1 MSLLNRREFSQLC
14 AAFGSLTAA
23 SAIDAASGTSSAA
36 EGRTVK
42 FRDGAIVPALGQG
55 SAGLGRENALKLP
68 RKKRCGL
75 VFPSE

>member
-42 FRDGAIVPALGQG
+42 FRDGTIVWPWARAPRVLE
-55 SAGLGRENALKLP
+55 RENALKP
-68 RKKRCGL
+68 MKKKRCERAFL
-75 VFPSE
+75 SE

>member
-1 MSLLNRREFSQLC
+1 MSLLNRREFSRLC

-42 FRDGAIVPALGQG
+42 FRDGTIVSALGQG
-55 SAGLGRENALKLP
+55 SARLAKGRRPQAKN
-68 RKKRCGL
+68 KKRC
-75 VFPSE
+75 VRAFPSG